1 MTNIAQIVLTP
12 GSGDGRARSTAR
24 RLQRA
29 LARRG
34 WQTRIK
40 TFADLESLVQ
50 WSESSEP
57 DFTHLVGVGGDATLS
72 AAAATSVRLSVPFV
86 AVPCGFGNMF
96 ARTFGF
102 DDQTRRVIELFERG
116 QVRRV
121 DVGRMENRRLFL
133 SHRSFGLLNEIQ
145 EAVERGRAQPR
156 SRFWRRLAY
165 FAEARKFLYSARL
178 PRIRVEVDGVALAED
193 AALVTVANVETYRG
207 YLSLTPGASPIDG
220 VFDVF
225 TISGRSRLRLWMQV
239 FALVLRGSHR
249 ATGVALGRGRIVRVT
264 VDGQPPVELTVGR
277 RALPLLVLPESVADL
292 QARQAEA
299 ELDLAR
305 E

>member
-1 MTNIAQIVLTP
+1 MSSIVQIILTP
-12 GSGDGRARSTAR
+12 GSGDGRARSTTR

-34 WQTRIK
+34 FEVRVK
-40 TFADLESLVQ
+40 TFTDLDSLVE
-50 WSESSEP
+50 WSASCEP

-96 ARTFGF
+96 AQAFGF
-102 DDQTRRVIELFERG
+102 NDQTRRVLELFERG

-121 DVGRMENRRLFL
+121 DVGMMEDRRLFL
-133 SHRSFGLLNEIQ
+133 SHKSFGLLNEIQ
-145 EAVERGRAQPR
+145 ESVERGRTQPK

-165 FAEARKFLYSARL
+165 FAEARRFLYSAPL
-178 PRIRVEVDGVALAED
+178 PSICVEVDGAVLAED
-193 AALVTVANVETYRG
+193 AALVTVANVETYRS

-220 VFDVF
+220 LFDIF
-225 TISGRSRLRLWMQV
+225 AISGRSRLRLWIRV
-239 FALVLRGSHR
+239 FALILGGSHR
-249 ATGVALGRGRIVRVT
+249 ADGVAMGRGRRVRVT
-264 VDGQPPVELTVGR
+264 VGGQPPEELTVGR
-277 RALPLLVLPESVADL
+277 RALPLLVLPESVAEL

-299 ELDLAR
+299 EVQLAR